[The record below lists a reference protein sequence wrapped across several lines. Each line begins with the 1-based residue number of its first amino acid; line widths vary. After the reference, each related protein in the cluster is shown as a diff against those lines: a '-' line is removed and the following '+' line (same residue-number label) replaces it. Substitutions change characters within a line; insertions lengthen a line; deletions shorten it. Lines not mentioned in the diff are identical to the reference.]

1 MRGADVSTLRYR
13 AAGRRDTATLAESLV
28 PHLRPGDVVLLI
40 GTLGSGKTS
49 FVQDVAAA
57 LGATDAP
64 TSPTFTLA
72 NFHQGANLTLLHVD
86 TYRLQD
92 LREFRDLGLEDFMD
106 DCVTVVEWGELVAGE
121 FPEHLRVQIDLP
133 ADGDA
138 RDFELSSGSPR
149 WTPVIEQLRQ
159 DHLRTVS

>member
-1 MRGADVSTLRYR
+1 MRQLKYR
-13 AAGRRDTATLAESLV
+13 AAGRRDTATLAASLV

-57 LGATDAP
+57 LGATDSP

-72 NFHQGANLTLLHVD
+72 NFHEGTELTLLHVD

-106 DCVTVVEWGELVAGE
+106 DCVTFVEWGDLVASE
-121 FPEHLRVQIDLP
+121 FPEHLRVQIDLL
-133 ADGDA
+133 DDDDA
-138 RDFELSSGSPR
+138 RDFTISSRSSR
-149 WTPVIEQLRQ
+149 WNSVIEHLRRG
-159 DHLRTVS
+159 HLRTVS

>member
-1 MRGADVSTLRYR
+1 MKKLRYR
-13 AAGRRDTATLAESLV
+13 AAGRRDTTTLAELLV

-40 GTLGSGKTS
+40 GMLGSGKTS

-72 NFHQGANLTLLHVD
+72 NFHQGAGLTLLHVD
-86 TYRLQD
+86 TYRLRS

-106 DCVTVVEWGELVAGE
+106 DCVTFVEWGELVAGE
-121 FPEHLRVQIDLP
+121 FPEHLRVAVELP
-133 ADGDA
+133 DDGDA
-138 RDFELSSGSPR
+138 RDFELSSSSAR

>member
-1 MRGADVSTLRYR
+1 MRQAKYR
-13 AAGRRDTATLAESLV
+13 ATGRRDTATLAASLV

-57 LGATDAP
+57 LGATDSP

-72 NFHQGANLTLLHVD
+72 NFHEGTKLTLLHVD

-106 DCVTVVEWGELVAGE
+106 DCVTFVEWGDLVASE
-121 FPEHLRVQIDLP
+121 FPEHLRVQIDLL
-133 ADGDA
+133 DDDDA
-138 RDFELSSGSPR
+138 RDFTISSRSSR
-149 WTPVIEQLRQ
+149 WDPVIEHLRRG
-159 DHLRTVS
+159 HLRTVS